1 MEGEI
6 FIFLSKQQLDL
17 ERETSSVLST
27 KSFIVNVNFGQC
39 LISISFPVFVVG
51 EGQGW
56 RKMARQWWPVSIIAE
71 SGQWTP
77 VTDCC
82 WRPFIIKSI
91 QQRKLLW
98 IVNLDACFLRFLT
111 KWAGLWTIGL
121 LVVIGCWDNGFGLEA
136 CHSYQLDYQSRL
148 ELGKFEKQ
156 AFSKV
161 MARILLISILVS
173 KDWKKEILVLVAEV
187 EKGFLSGTGVKT
199 GGQYISSY

>member
-1 MEGEI
+1 MGY
-6 FIFLSKQQLDL
+6 FLKWKVKSLFFWASNNWIWKGRPVPFCPQSHL
-17 ERETSSVLST
+17 SSMSILA
-27 KSFIVNVNFGQC
+27 NVWFQF
-39 LISISFPVFVVG
+39 LFQYLWLG

-56 RKMARQWWPVSIIAE
+56 RKMARQWWPLSIIAE

-111 KWAGLWTIGL
+111 KWASGLWTIGL

-136 CHSYQLDYQSRL
+136 CHSYQLDYESKL

-156 AFSKV
+156 AKLHSRKLWKEFS
-161 MARILLISILVS
+161 
-173 KDWKKEILVLVAEV
+173 
-187 EKGFLSGTGVKT
+187 
-199 GGQYISSY
+199 